1 MLGLSQIR
9 QHAVLPLTLVTVCP
23 YIAIHKTLTIFRSQS
38 QTKSSF
44 LYDDVKGLSKKDVDM
59 GPFTAVDKLCSPS
72 ANLLS
77 VNDRLNLV
85 FQDSDIIPLFIQE
98 NYLHYRPYQAR
109 NELHRLELCAKAAA
123 LISEGD
129 VMNKSVRA
137 RQVRNFPTHHTP
149 PAIAHTRP
157 AKGLFPLTVY
167 SYTLRE
173 TDTFFFIVPELGL
186 DALREHGVFCDA
198 HQRVAGQP

>member
-1 MLGLSQIR
+1 
-9 QHAVLPLTLVTVCP
+9 
-23 YIAIHKTLTIFRSQS
+23 
-38 QTKSSF
+38 
-44 LYDDVKGLSKKDVDM
+44 VKGLSKKDVDM

-149 PAIAHTRP
+149 PLRLPILVLRRD
-157 AKGLFPLTVY
+157 Y
-167 SYTLRE
+167 SL
-173 TDTFFFIVPELGL
+173 
-186 DALREHGVFCDA
+186 
-198 HQRVAGQP
+198 